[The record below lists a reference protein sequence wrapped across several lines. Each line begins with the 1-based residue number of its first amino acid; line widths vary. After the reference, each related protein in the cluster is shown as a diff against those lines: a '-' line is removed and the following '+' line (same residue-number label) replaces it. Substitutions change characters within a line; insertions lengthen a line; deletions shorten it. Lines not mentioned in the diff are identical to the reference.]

1 MDNLEINPA
10 QDSTLIN
17 DIRSTTDF
25 RGISFSKF
33 KRTEVKIAL
42 LESIMKGKAHIET
55 SCNWVAELVCA
66 GHFMDVWEIIL
77 HYLGKY
83 IHLGNPRLTVYLE
96 NRFTIFRN
104 ILSQSNYTSELQLR
118 NNTNIRK
125 LFAEVICLL
134 SFSPRKHS
142 FEPVKINSAEEFDIT
157 QMTERLCAP
166 NITFVE
172 PIFKKDDPKEL
183 YIAINEFAF
192 SISPECKDLIK
203 ACYWIE
209 WVVEFDLICAKRKK
223 KCICERRKWA
233 QVEGKHQKDLI
244 WLIWDAILIQKT
256 SKSEFIQRTLDSLL
270 QLFCIKYTTGSCKKR
285 RYLLYFA
292 VGLLTEQVQE
302 NIEMISIENKKMV
315 SVVTEQIDKMYKQ
328 IKKNEESPGC
338 DYLFG
343 NLKQDNN
350 VENSLKKLEMMDSLT
365 SRS

>member
-1 MDNLEINPA
+1 MDNLEISPA
-10 QDSTLIN
+10 QDSSLIN
-17 DIRSTTDF
+17 DIRSPTDF

-33 KRTEVKIAL
+33 KRTEVKTAL

-55 SCNWVAELVCA
+55 SCHWVAELVCA
-66 GHFMDVWEIIL
+66 GHFMDIWEVIL

-83 IHLGNPRLTVYLE
+83 IHFGNPRITVYLE
-96 NRFTIFRN
+96 NRFTIFKN
-104 ILSQSNYTSELQLR
+104 IMSQSNYTCELQLR

-142 FEPVKINSAEEFDIT
+142 FEPVKINSVAEFDIT

-209 WVVEFDLICAKRKK
+209 WVVEFDLICGKRKK
-223 KCICERRKWA
+223 RCICERRSWA
-233 QVEGKHQKDLI
+233 QVESKHQKDLI
-244 WLIWDAILIQKT
+244 WLIWDAILIQMT
-256 SKSEFIQRTLDSLL
+256 SKSEFIQKTLQSLL
-270 QLFCIKYTTGSCKKR
+270 QLFCIKYTTGSSKKR

-292 VGLLTEQVQE
+292 VGLLTETVQE
-302 NIEMISIENKKMV
+302 NIELISIENKKMV
-315 SVVTEQIDKMYKQ
+315 SVVTEQIDKIYKQ
-328 IKKNEESPGC
+328 IKKNEESPNC

-343 NLKQDNN
+343 NIKQDNN
-350 VENSLKKLEMMDSLT
+350 IENSLRKLEMMDSMT
-365 SRS
+365 RS